1 MTSEII
7 NMLRGS
13 SLVKKSIDLF
23 VEMITTDEYLYN
35 EAWRIITTE
44 EKIEQIPQYF
54 YNKDIHVNN
63 LEKEKARLMYRGIA
77 VVLSGKL
84 ENGDVFAYFDT
95 RRVGNLMIKLVQSG
109 T

>member
-1 MTSEII
+1 MVGMIGYEFAQPLEGETIYGSC
-7 NMLRGS
+7 LTGRGEGVY
-13 SLVKKSIDLF
+13 SLDF
-23 VEMITTDEYLYN
+23 T
-35 EAWRIITTE
+35 
-44 EKIEQIPQYF
+44 
-54 YNKDIHVNN
+54 VNN

-109 T
+109 K